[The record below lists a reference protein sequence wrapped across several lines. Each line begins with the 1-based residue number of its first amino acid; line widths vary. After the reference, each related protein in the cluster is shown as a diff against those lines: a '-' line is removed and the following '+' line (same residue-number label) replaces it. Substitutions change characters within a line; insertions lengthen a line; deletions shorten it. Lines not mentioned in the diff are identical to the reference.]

1 MGRVRELRTLS
12 GVLVVV
18 AMSAALAGCVAP
30 GGGGSTV
37 TPTVVSPA
45 PSPSATPTP
54 TRSATPTPTV
64 APEPSTPKPETPET
78 PPTAAPAAG
87 VASVEIVTSG
97 YDAAGRS
104 VSVAAMVTNVVSA
117 QGICVLTVTQG
128 ATSVSAQQPGMPD
141 ASVTYCANL
150 AVTLPEGAA
159 GTWTATVAFTD
170 PGSTGSA
177 STQVVVS

>member
-37 TPTVVSPA
+37 TPTVVSPT
-45 PSPSATPTP
+45 PSATATP
-54 TRSATPTPTV
+54 TTSATPTPTV

-78 PPTAAPAAG
+78 PPTAPPAAG
-87 VASVEIVTSG
+87 VASVEIVNSG

-117 QGICVLTVTQG
+117 EGICVLTVSQG
-128 ATSVSAQQPGMPD
+128 DTSVSAQQPGMPD